1 MRLFSNE
8 AIENTDELITKLFV
22 KLGNYAP
29 DEKLD
34 RDDIRSFM
42 FILDDYR
49 IELHRIKREREK
61 QDRQNKRTR

>member
-1 MRLFSNE
+1 MRLYSNE
-8 AIENTDELITKLFV
+8 AIETADENVKKLFV

-34 RDDIRSFM
+34 RDDIRNLM
-42 FILDDYR
+42 FILEDYQ

-61 QDRQNKRTR
+61 QARQNKKTR